1 MGRSVSECLFF
12 LLDGCRD
19 QRVVFSQTS
28 WPIVSDRVI
37 VIQTDCSRAATSNTL
52 HVQAANV
59 KARIAEGIVVV
70 EE

>member
-1 MGRSVSECLFF
+1 MSVCFL

-28 WPIVSDRVI
+28 WPIVIDRVI
-37 VIQTDCSRAATSNTL
+37 VVETDCSRTATSNTL